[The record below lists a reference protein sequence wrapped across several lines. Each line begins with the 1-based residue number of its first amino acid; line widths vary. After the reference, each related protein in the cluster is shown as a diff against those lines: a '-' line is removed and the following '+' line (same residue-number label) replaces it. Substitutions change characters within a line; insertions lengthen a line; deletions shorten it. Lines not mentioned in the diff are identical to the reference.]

1 MNNVQDDIN
10 EVLKGKTLQ
19 IYWYLLRSGNS
30 GVREIQKRLKISS
43 SSTVHYHLNKL
54 VGLGL
59 VKQDKMEKYYIE
71 EQVKIGIIGLYI
83 KIGRRMIPRMLF
95 YLSFFS
101 ISGVLFTIYLILIP
115 QPLQISDLLF
125 ILFAIGGIG
134 IFLFETYKIWNM
146 QPL

>member
-1 MNNVQDDIN
+1 MSDGQEDIN

-30 GVREIQKRLKISS
+30 GVREIQKKLKISS

-54 VGLGL
+54 VSLGL
-59 VKQDKMEKYYIE
+59 VKQDKMEKYFIE
-71 EQVKIGIIGLYI
+71 EKVKIGIIGLYI

-95 YLSFFS
+95 YLSFFG
-101 ISGVLFTIYLILIP
+101 ISGVLFVTYLILRP
-115 QPLQISDLLF
+115 HPLQLSDLLF
-125 ILFAIGGIG
+125 LLFSIVGIG
-134 IFLFETYKIWNM
+134 IFLYETYKIWNM